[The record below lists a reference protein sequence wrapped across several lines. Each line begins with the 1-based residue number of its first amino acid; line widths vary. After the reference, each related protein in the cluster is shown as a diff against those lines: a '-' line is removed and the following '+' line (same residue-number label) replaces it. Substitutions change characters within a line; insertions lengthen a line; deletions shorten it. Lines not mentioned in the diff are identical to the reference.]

1 MMSAL
6 GSSFGR
12 ISMSIFSIFTLML
25 VVITSIFINFNFYFT
40 VMNNMKVVVLGSGF
54 GGVEVASEI

>member
-40 VMNNMKVVVLGSGF
+40 VMNNMKVVVLGCGF